1 MCVELRTTDS
11 VKYLVKDILM
21 FGKSW
26 SIEQMF
32 NDAEIQ
38 NLVSN
43 RYPEPV
49 PGLQSSERKG
59 RREKRLYVYTKIL
72 RRGHGGRQ

>member
-1 MCVELRTTDS
+1 M
-11 VKYLVKDILM
+11 LM

-43 RYPEPV
+43 CDPKSV
-49 PGLQSSERKG
+49 SGLQSSK
-59 RREKRLYVYTKIL
+59 RRAAKKKSLCLYPKIL
-72 RRGHGGRQ
+72 

>member
-1 MCVELRTTDS
+1 MCVEIITTDS
-11 VKYLVKDILM
+11 DKYLVKDMLM

-26 SIEQMF
+26 SIEQML
-32 NDAEIQ
+32 NDTEIQ

-49 PGLQSSERKG
+49 PRLQSSK
-59 RREKRLYVYTKIL
+59 
-72 RRGHGGRQ
+72 RRGGREEKFILVPTNPPQRV

>member
-1 MCVELRTTDS
+1 MTHFQFMLIISPQAANTTSWKLEQQTD
-11 VKYLVKDILM
+11 KYLVKDMLV

-49 PGLQSSERKG
+49 PRLKTSEKSG
-59 RREKRLYVYTKIL
+59 
-72 RRGHGGRQ
+72 

>member
-1 MCVELRTTDS
+1 MLIISPQAANTTSWKLEQQTD
-11 VKYLVKDILM
+11 KYLVKDMLV

-49 PGLQSSERKG
+49 PRLKTSEKSG
-59 RREKRLYVYTKIL
+59 
-72 RRGHGGRQ
+72 